1 MYWAY
6 CQEIQNPVFCVQVEL
21 KSILKVFVITFLI
34 KEPPCLAHTHIL
46 KYILLPQISGDFV
59 QLNKYKD

>member
-1 MYWAY
+1 MH
-6 CQEIQNPVFCVQVEL
+6 
-21 KSILKVFVITFLI
+21 ILSVITFQI

-46 KYILLPQISGDFV
+46 KYILLPQNSCNLV